1 MVDSGL
7 FIWDIPHLDDIYD
20 NCLIRINTNSGKA
33 KQISE
38 KFTIVNESNKIQ
50 ITNLNGGELVESGSR
65 FKIKWNTNGLK
76 SELFKIEFSD
86 NNGATWNRVESR
98 ILNVNE
104 YLWKVPNIE
113 SEKCKIK
120 IIAVENEKIYDIS
133 EQVFT
138 ISKLSKLKV
147 SNPHKNQKYYAEEN
161 MEINWSVINVRGKKV
176 NIYNSRD
183 KGLTWNIIK
192 RTVPNSGKYIWEIP
206 PYDTTS
212 YFSKIKVE
220 LSTNIRINDIS
231 SGNFTLYGKPEI
243 QMNSPNTE
251 NLIVEDKSSYKIVWD
266 SKNIRENRI
275 NLYYSQDNGKKWKP
289 IAKDISNKGYFNW
302 IIPNL
307 KTIDCIF
314 KVESSVE
321 PKIYSI
327 SKYSMKITEKAL
339 IVIENNFNDKKY
351 IALDS
356 INLNWKSYNLTDKY
370 LNLLLSIDGGKNW
383 KIVKSNFIDKNTIK
397 ISLPFINKSSNNCK
411 IKIVESNEQS
421 NFDMTQGLFSII
433 RPKGDLVIL
442 PQDKKT
448 FNYNDKMDI
457 IWESKF
463 LSDKKGELSYSLDS
477 GNNWK
482 NIDLLDLS
490 SGTYIWDI
498 PNIKNK
504 SNQCMIKINVIDAE
518 FEYKNNIGTFTINP
532 SPLININ
539 NDISDTVKTNMPFTI
554 NTSIVNTNENYY
566 NLYYSLSNGIR
577 WTLIGNN
584 LNIKDFS
591 WNVPSIKGF
600 KNILLK
606 AELVADIQIMDEK
619 KYKILEQSI
628 NLTLLKPNGNEKFKV
643 DQEIEIVWS
652 IKKIYDKT
660 IDIYFSIDGGNSWKL
675 IEKNAP
681 NSGKYIWTISDDTD
695 TSKKC
700 KVKVQSNVNQNIFDV
715 SDGLF
720 TIDGLIET
728 FNIIT
733 PNGGDLVYSGTS
745 TFIYW
750 ENIKN
755 QTDNVNLFY
764 SKDNGQNWNL
774 IEKDV
779 ENNGVYN
786 WVVPK
791 SIKYSGKCLV
801 KIVSSKNSKHFGMSD
816 NIFTI
821 KSN

>member
-1 MVDSGL
+1 
-7 FIWDIPHLDDIYD
+7 
-20 NCLIRINTNSGKA
+20 
-33 KQISE
+33 
-38 KFTIVNESNKIQ
+38 
-50 ITNLNGGELVESGSR
+50 
-65 FKIKWNTNGLK
+65 
-76 SELFKIEFSD
+76 
-86 NNGATWNRVESR
+86 
-98 ILNVNE
+98 
-104 YLWKVPNIE
+104 
-113 SEKCKIK
+113 
-120 IIAVENEKIYDIS
+120 
-133 EQVFT
+133 
-138 ISKLSKLKV
+138 
-147 SNPHKNQKYYAEEN
+147 
-161 MEINWSVINVRGKKV
+161 
-176 NIYNSRD
+176 
-183 KGLTWNIIK
+183 
-192 RTVPNSGKYIWEIP
+192 
-206 PYDTTS
+206 
-212 YFSKIKVE
+212 
-220 LSTNIRINDIS
+220 
-231 SGNFTLYGKPEI
+231 
-243 QMNSPNTE
+243 
-251 NLIVEDKSSYKIVWD
+251 
-266 SKNIRENRI
+266 
-275 NLYYSQDNGKKWKP
+275 
-289 IAKDISNKGYFNW
+289 
-302 IIPNL
+302 
-307 KTIDCIF
+307 
-314 KVESSVE
+314 
-321 PKIYSI
+321 
-327 SKYSMKITEKAL
+327 
-339 IVIENNFNDKKY
+339 
-351 IALDS
+351 
-356 INLNWKSYNLTDKY
+356 
-370 LNLLLSIDGGKNW
+370 
-383 KIVKSNFIDKNTIK
+383 
-397 ISLPFINKSSNNCK
+397 
-411 IKIVESNEQS
+411 
-421 NFDMTQGLFSII
+421 
-433 RPKGDLVIL
+433 
-442 PQDKKT
+442 
-448 FNYNDKMDI
+448 
-457 IWESKF
+457 
-463 LSDKKGELSYSLDS
+463 
-477 GNNWK
+477 
-482 NIDLLDLS
+482 
-490 SGTYIWDI
+490 
-498 PNIKNK
+498 
-504 SNQCMIKINVIDAE
+504 MIKINVIDAE

-606 AELVADIQIMDEK
+606 AELVADIQIVDEK

>member
-1 MVDSGL
+1 M
-7 FIWDIPHLDDIYD
+7 
-20 NCLIRINTNSGKA
+20 
-33 KQISE
+33 
-38 KFTIVNESNKIQ
+38 
-50 ITNLNGGELVESGSR
+50 
-65 FKIKWNTNGLK
+65 
-76 SELFKIEFSD
+76 
-86 NNGATWNRVESR
+86 
-98 ILNVNE
+98 
-104 YLWKVPNIE
+104 
-113 SEKCKIK
+113 
-120 IIAVENEKIYDIS
+120 
-133 EQVFT
+133 
-138 ISKLSKLKV
+138 
-147 SNPHKNQKYYAEEN
+147 
-161 MEINWSVINVRGKKV
+161 
-176 NIYNSRD
+176 
-183 KGLTWNIIK
+183 
-192 RTVPNSGKYIWEIP
+192 
-206 PYDTTS
+206 
-212 YFSKIKVE
+212 
-220 LSTNIRINDIS
+220 
-231 SGNFTLYGKPEI
+231 
-243 QMNSPNTE
+243 
-251 NLIVEDKSSYKIVWD
+251 
-266 SKNIRENRI
+266 
-275 NLYYSQDNGKKWKP
+275 YYSQDNGKKWKP

-302 IIPNL
+302 VIPNL

-356 INLNWKSYNLTDKY
+356 INLNWKSYNLSDKY
-370 LNLLLSIDGGKNW
+370 LNLLLSTDGGKNW
-383 KIVKSNFIDKNTIK
+383 KIVKSNFIDKNTTK

-421 NFDMTQGLFSII
+421 NFDITQGLFSII

-442 PQDKKT
+442 AQDKKT
-448 FNYNDKMDI
+448 FDYNDKMKI
-457 IWESKF
+457 FWESKF
-463 LSDKKGELSYSLDS
+463 LSDKKGELLYSLDS

-498 PNIKNK
+498 PNLKNK

-518 FEYKNNIGTFTINP
+518 LEYKDKIDFFTINP
-532 SPLININ
+532 APFININ
-539 NDISDTVKTNMPFTI
+539 NDINDTVKTNMPFTI

-566 NLYYSLSNGIR
+566 NLYYSLSNGIS
-577 WTLIGNN
+577 WTFIGNN
-584 LNIKDFS
+584 LDIKDFS

-606 AELVADIQIMDEK
+606 AELVADMQIVDIK

-628 NLTLLKPNGNEKFKV
+628 NLTLLKPNGKEKFKV
-643 DQEIEIVWS
+643 GQEIDVVWS

-681 NSGKYIWTISDDTD
+681 NSGKYLWKISDDID
-695 TSKKC
+695 TSKNC

-764 SKDNGQNWNL
+764 TIDNGQNWRL
-774 IEKDV
+774 IEKNV

-801 KIVSSKNSKHFGMSD
+801 KIVSSKNSKLFGMSD